1 MCGALEAEGFIQ
13 EIFIVCDVGALD
25 LFTALITALFFLQS
39 GGFFC
44 VHFLFGK
51 TFAFGKILRTSA
63 INSFF
68 PRYPSLFSFF
78 LFGSRILTPNKSTDP
93 VRVPVRVRTELV
105 RKNTAVCFE
114 TTGSIFWGS

>member
-78 LFGSRILTPNKSTDP
+78 LFGSRILTPNKSTIP
-93 VRVPVRVRTELV
+93 VRVPVRVRTEPV
-105 RKNTAVCFE
+105 RREHCVSFDMTVFILG
-114 TTGSIFWGS
+114 GS